1 MDIRPSPIAGTWYP
15 SQSKT
20 LAQLVDQH
28 LAVAAA
34 EGSAP
39 PGRPRAVLAP
49 HAGLRYSGPVAG
61 YSFNCLRGLNP
72 KIVAVIGPMH
82 HLHTAPLLTSGH
94 EAYETPLG
102 PVKVDREALDHV
114 HHSLKDTLGYGLTRV
129 REDPEHSVEIE
140 LPFLQR
146 IFGDFL
152 LLPIM
157 IVNQHLNVAEALG
170 KALAEALRERDCV
183 LVASSDLSHFY
194 PQDVAQTLD
203 GEVLRRLERFDPE
216 GVVSAQDEGVGY
228 ACGRG
233 AIAAVLWAA
242 RALGA
247 SRVNILRYATSGDV
261 SADYTSVVGYAAA
274 AVSEAA

>member
-15 SQSKT
+15 NQPKT
-20 LAQLVDQH
+20 LAQVVDQY
-28 LAVAAA
+28 LQAA

-39 PGRPRAVLAP
+39 EGRPLAVLAP

-61 YSFNCLRGLNP
+61 YSFNCLRGLHP
-72 KIVAVIGPMH
+72 KVIAVIGPMH
-82 HLHTAPLLTSGH
+82 HLHTAPLLTSAH

-102 PVKVDREALDHV
+102 SMKVDREALDRV
-114 HHSLKDTLGYGLTRV
+114 HHSLKETLGYGLTRV

-146 IFGDFL
+146 VFGDFL

-170 KALAEALRERDCV
+170 KALAEALREKESL

-203 GEVLRRLERFDPE
+203 SEVLRRIERFDPE
-216 GVVSAQDEGVGY
+216 GVLNAQDEGVGF

-233 AIAAVLWAA
+233 AISAVLWAA

-247 SRVNILRYATSGDV
+247 SRVNILRYGTSGDI
-261 SADYTSVVGYAAA
+261 SSDFTSVVGYAAA
-274 AVSEAA
+274 AVSQAAA